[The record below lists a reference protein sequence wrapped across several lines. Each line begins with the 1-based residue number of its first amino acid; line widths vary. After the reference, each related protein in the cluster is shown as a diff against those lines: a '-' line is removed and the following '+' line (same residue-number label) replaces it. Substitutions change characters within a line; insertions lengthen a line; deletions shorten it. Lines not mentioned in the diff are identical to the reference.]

1 MQQYFISYFQQHLEQ
16 LKKEINAYEREQDLW
31 IIAPGI
37 SNSAGNLCYHLTGNL
52 NHYIGAALGNTGYE
66 RDRPLEFSIKD
77 VPRAE
82 LVRTIDETSVM
93 IENVLSKV
101 NDLEAEYPE
110 DFFSP
115 QRSIAHYLF
124 RLITHFNY
132 HLGQINYHR
141 RILTT
146 K

>member
-1 MQQYFISYFQQHLEQ
+1 M
-16 LKKEINAYEREQDLW
+16 
-31 IIAPGI
+31 
-37 SNSAGNLCYHLTGNL
+37 TGVQTC
-52 NHYIGAALGNTGYE
+52 ALPIYE